1 MKTLSI
7 QYQVRPS
14 YVAKRLGSVLSADYL
29 YKSNKVK
36 IIFNSFSSINN
47 STYHTAT
54 DNTPWAT
61 TVTGFNIQ
69 IKVSSKAGIEEVIQV
84 LNAAKL
90 PFDSMTIE
98 EPVGKEWMDILS
110 SMNFER
116 VREEH
121 AIYWKWKSNEK
132 KEEYHK

>member
-7 QYQVRPS
+7 QYLVRPS

-36 IIFNSFSSINN
+36 IILNPFSK
-47 STYHTAT
+47 TT
-54 DNTPWAT
+54 D
-61 TVTGFNIQ
+61 IE
-69 IKVSSKAGIEEVIQV
+69 IKVYSQAGIEEVIQV
-84 LNAAKL
+84 LNVAKL